1 MSAGVRASVALEE
14 IAKIPAFVRR
24 DVLVAWSY
32 RLAFFSDWINL
43 ALQVALFYLVGV
55 IVDERKL
62 PSYGGEQTTY
72 MEFVTLGITLG
83 AFVALALARV
93 AMGIRQEQLTGTLE
107 SLMMTPTAPGTIQV
121 GTVAYD
127 LIYIP
132 VRTALFVL
140 IIALGFGLDY
150 KLNGILPATA
160 VLLAF
165 IPFVWGIG
173 IATAAAI
180 LTLRGGGGAAA
191 IALTVLTIGSAAYYP
206 IEVFPG
212 WTQQLVE
219 WNPMTI
225 AAEGLREALLAGT
238 TWGEVGRRIAVLA
251 PASIVAL
258 AGGIGLFRLALRR
271 ERQRGTLG
279 LY

>member
-1 MSAGVRASVALEE
+1 VSVGTRASVAAGE

-43 ALQVALFYLVGV
+43 VLQVALFYLVGQL
-55 IVDERKL
+55 VDDRKL
-62 PSYGGEQTTY
+62 PSYGGAQTTY

-93 AMGIRQEQLTGTLE
+93 AMGIRQEQLAGTLE
-107 SLMMTPTAPGTIQV
+107 SLMMTPTAPGTIQL

-127 LIYIP
+127 VVYIP
-132 VRTALFVL
+132 LRTALFVL

-150 KLNGILPATA
+150 KPSGILPAAA
-160 VLLAF
+160 VLVAF

-173 IATAAAI
+173 IATAAGI
-180 LTLRGGGGAAA
+180 LTLRGGGGAAG
-191 IALTVLTIGSAAYYP
+191 IALTVLTIGSGAYIP
-206 IEVFPG
+206 VEVFPD
-212 WTQQLVE
+212 WAQQLVE
-219 WNPMTI
+219 WNPMTL
-225 AAEGLREALLAGT
+225 AVEGLREALLGDT
-238 TWGEVGRRIAVLA
+238 TWGEVGRRLAVLA
-251 PASIVAL
+251 PASVFTL
-258 AGGIGLFRLALRR
+258 AGGIGLFRLALKR
-271 ERQRGTLG
+271 ERRRGTLG